1 MKAVILAGGRGSRLA
16 EETEVRPKPLV
27 EIGGRPIIWHIM
39 HIYAAAGVTDF
50 VVCAGYKGFLL
61 KEYFA
66 NLALHNAD
74 VTVHLAS
81 NKIDFLEE
89 SPVDW
94 SVTVADT
101 GRDSMTGGRIKL
113 ASKYFDDEPFCLTY
127 GDGVSD
133 VDVAKVIE
141 FHKEH
146 GRLVTL
152 TAVRPR
158 ARFGIIDL
166 DGSRVTA
173 IHEKD
178 LSRERYVNGGFFVV
192 DPAALDYVD
201 GDDSIWESQVLPRLA
216 ADGQLSAFPH
226 DGFWQ
231 PMDTLWEKEL
241 LDELWQTGNAPWKI
255 W

>member
-1 MKAVILAGGRGSRLA
+1 MILAGGRGSRLA

-39 HIYAAAGVTDF
+39 HIYAAGGVTDF

-74 VTVHLAS
+74 VTVHLAA
-81 NKIDFLEE
+81 NKVDFLEE

-113 ASKYFDDEPFCLTY
+113 ASKYVDPDQPFCLTY
-127 GDGVSD
+127 GDGVAD
-133 VDVAKVIE
+133 VDVRRIIE
-141 FHKEH
+141 FHREQ
-146 GRLVTL
+146 GRLVTM

-158 ARFGIIDL
+158 ARFGILDL
-166 DGSRVTA
+166 DGSRVAA

-192 DPAALDYVD
+192 DPRALDYVE

-216 ADGQLSAFPH
+216 ADGELSAFPH

-231 PMDTLWEKEL
+231 PMDTLWEKEF
-241 LDELWQTGNAPWKI
+241 LDELWQTDAAPWKI